1 MEVLRQLI
9 LVALIGLVLTPN
21 LVRGDEFGDL
31 TLKHYEEQLN
41 AILKTRRDE
50 EKEFIAKIVD
60 LIEEDKLPRK
70 VVDTSF
76 KWVRN
81 KRPGTP
87 YPFVYFERVL
97 RFQTKKLKIDIPEFD
112 YSIYSERRAGR

>member
-1 MEVLRQLI
+1 MNSFRRWI
-9 LVALIGLVLTPN
+9 LLALVGFMSLPSVVIA
-21 LVRGDEFGDL
+21 DDFDDL
-31 TLKHYEEQLN
+31 TLKQYEEQLN
-41 AILKTRRDE
+41 AILKTRLDE

-76 KWVRN
+76 KWVLNR
-81 KRPGTP
+81 RTGTNH
-87 YPFVYFERVL
+87 PFVYFERVL
-97 RFQTKKLKIDIPEFD
+97 RYQTKKLKIEIPAFD